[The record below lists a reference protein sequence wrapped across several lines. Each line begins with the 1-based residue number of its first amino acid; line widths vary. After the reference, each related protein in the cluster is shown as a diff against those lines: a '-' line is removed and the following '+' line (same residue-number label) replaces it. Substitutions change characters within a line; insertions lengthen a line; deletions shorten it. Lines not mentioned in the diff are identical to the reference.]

1 MSENLTLTNKNSR
14 IQYIDALRGFTMI
27 LVVFAHVETFG
38 FFNFSYETFLGKF
51 FQSFR
56 MPLFFFISGFI
67 AYKAGRVWS
76 RDVVWQLTKK
86 KLRIQIIPALVI
98 GLIYTCLYL
107 RKDFHFFIADPSKAG
122 YWFTLALLE
131 MFLLYYFLSWG
142 AYRIAKKFNTS
153 DITISVC
160 VLVAAATCLYLLKL
174 PFKTIPVLDVIGN
187 YSSCHYTFNYFLFFV
202 FGVLARQFSDTF
214 ISIVENKYAS
224 AICVILFL
232 LGFYGFYQL
241 DNNIDQSD
249 LFWKVALTIIET
261 LVATLG
267 VVVVYSYFRKYA
279 ESFDSTKRFGRI
291 LQFVGRRT
299 LDIYLLHYFFL
310 PHLPQIGDF
319 LKMSNNVVV
328 ELLLGLGLS
337 LLIIGVCLCISN
349 VIRISPFLGKYLFGA
364 RE

>member
-1 MSENLTLTNKNSR
+1 
-14 IQYIDALRGFTMI
+14 MI

-38 FFNFSYETFLGKF
+38 FFEFSYETLIGRL

-76 RDVVWQLTKK
+76 HNVVWQLIKK
-86 KLRIQIIPALVI
+86 KMQIQIIPALVI
-98 GLIYTCLYL
+98 GTTYTYLYL
-107 RKDFHFFIADPSKAG
+107 HKDFHFFLADPSKAG

-142 AYRIAKKFNTS
+142 AYRVSSKFNIS
-153 DITISVC
+153 DNKVYVSI
-160 VLVAAATCLYLLKL
+160 LVVSAICLYLLKL
-174 PFKTIPVLDVIGN
+174 PFKIIPVLNVIGN

-202 FGVLARQFSDTF
+202 FGVLARQFADTF
-214 ISIVENKYAS
+214 FSIVENKYAS
-224 AICVILFL
+224 TVSVMLFM

-241 DNNIDQSD
+241 GNNIGNND

-261 LVATLG
+261 MVAFLG
-267 VVVVYSYFRKYA
+267 VVVVFSYFRKYA
-279 ESFDSTKRFGRI
+279 ESFGSSKFHGQI
-291 LQFVGRRT
+291 LQYIGRRT

-310 PHLPQIGDF
+310 PHLPQIGVF
-319 LKMSNNVVV
+319 LKHSNNVVV
-328 ELLLGLGLS
+328 ELLLGFGIS
-337 LLIIGVCLCISN
+337 FLIIGVSLCISS